1 MVELSL
7 PTYVTPT
14 EAASWY
20 NLFLIGAI
28 GGLGVIALTELIKN
42 KQKVPVSEIT
52 KWTLIFGVAAAVSI
66 WDINRSSK

>member
-1 MVELSL
+1 MGL
-7 PTYVTPT
+7 PTYITPT

-42 KQKVPVSEIT
+42 KQEVPVGEIT
-52 KWTLIFGVAAAVSI
+52 KWTLIFGTVAAVSV
-66 WDINRSSK
+66 WDINRASK